1 MELLL
6 LLPVAGLL
14 FVFVSV
20 LLRTT
25 RSARDAAA
33 RKAEIEQQIAS
44 LPRGSD
50 NRRNQIIRPPRV
62 DPLRGYPP
70 RPVPRRLNRDDD
82 EPYRAAYMTGHSGYG
97 MSSDSVASTATY
109 RSLGGGD
116 FAGAGA
122 SGSWSDDSR
131 ASCGSSSDSSSS
143 DSSGSSD

>member
-1 MELLL
+1 MTMEYLLF
-6 LLPVAGLL
+6 LPAAGIL
-14 FVFVSV
+14 FVFISV

-25 RSARDAAA
+25 RHARDAAA

-50 NRRNQIIRPPRV
+50 NRRNQIVRSPR
-62 DPLRGYPP
+62 
-70 RPVPRRLNRDDD
+70 VPRRVNRDD
-82 EPYRAAYMTGHSGYG
+82 EPYRAAYMTGNSGYG

-116 FAGAGA
+116 FGGAGA

-131 ASCGSSSDSSSS
+131 SSCSSSSS
-143 DSSGSSD
+143 DSGSCSSGSSD